1 MNVCVYG
8 LWHLG
13 CVTAACLADAGHD
26 VRGLDPNSETI
37 DGLRKGQVP
46 IQEPGLTDFLS
57 AGVAKKHLEFHVEP
71 IEALE
76 GCQVLWVTFD
86 TPVDEDDR
94 ADTQY
99 VMDRIKE
106 VLPYL
111 QDGAVVLVSS
121 QLPVGSCRALEQFAA
136 SKSYRRISFACSPE
150 NLRLGKAL
158 EVFRNPDRVIV
169 GVRTAA
175 DRTVIEMLL
184 APITNRVEWMSV
196 ESAEMTKHAVNAFLA
211 LSVTFANEVAS
222 ICEKAGADAKEVERG
237 LKTESRIGARAY
249 VSPGT
254 AFAGGTLARDIAFL
268 NQVGDDGGLQSPL
281 LHAVKVSNDNH
292 RQWQRRKINEVVGDL
307 GGATVCVWGLTYK
320 PGTDTLRRS
329 SSIELCHWLID
340 QGVTVRAHDPAVKQ
354 LPDDLS
360 AIRLFP
366 TPEEAAQSSDA
377 LIVMTGWP
385 EYQKVNIE
393 PMLSRMNRPNVID
406 PARILPSAI
415 AGLPTI
421 KYFAVGT
428 PGLADR

>member
-1 MNVCVYG
+1 MKVCVYG

-13 CVTAACLADAGHD
+13 SVTAACLANAGHD
-26 VRGLDPNSETI
+26 VRGLDPSSETI
-37 DGLRKGQVP
+37 DGLRKGRLP
-46 IQEPGLTDFLS
+46 IQEPGLADLLS
-57 AGVAKKHLEFHVEP
+57 AAVAQRRIEFYVDP
-71 IEALE
+71 GEAIKS
-76 GCQVLWVTFD
+76 CQVLWVTFD
-86 TPVDEDDR
+86 TPVDDDDR

-99 VMDRIKE
+99 VMDRVKE

-111 QDGAVVLVSS
+111 QDGALVLVSS
-121 QLPVGSCRALEQFAA
+121 QLPGGSCRALEQFAVDEGHR
-136 SKSYRRISFACSPE
+136 KISFACSPE

-175 DRTVIEMLL
+175 DRRVIEELL
-184 APITNRVEWMSV
+184 APITDRVEWMSV
-196 ESAEMTKHAVNAFLA
+196 ESAETTKHAVNAFLA

-281 LHAVKVSNDNH
+281 LYAVKVSNDNH
-292 RQWQRRKINEVVGDL
+292 RQWPRRKINEVVGDL

-329 SSIELCHWLID
+329 SSIELCRWLID
-340 QGVTVRAHDPAVKQ
+340 QDVAVRAHDPAVKQ

-360 AIRLFP
+360 AITLFP

-385 EYQKVNIE
+385 EYQKINIE
-393 PMLSRMNRPNVID
+393 SILPRMNRPNVID
-406 PARILPSAI
+406 PARILPSAV

-428 PGLADR
+428 AGVTAR

>member
-1 MNVCVYG
+1 MKVCVYG

-13 CVTAACLADAGHD
+13 CVTAACLAAAGHD
-26 VRGLDPNSETI
+26 VRGLDPSSETI
-37 DGLRKGQVP
+37 NGLRKGRLP
-46 IQEPGLTDFLS
+46 IQEPGLTDLLS
-57 AGVAKKHLEFHVEP
+57 AAVAQRHIEFYVDP
-71 IEALE
+71 GEALKS
-76 GCQVLWVTFD
+76 CQVLWVTFD
-86 TPVDEDDR
+86 TPVDDDDR

-99 VMDRIKE
+99 VMDQVKE

-136 SKSYRRISFACSPE
+136 DEGHRKISFACSPE

-158 EVFRNPDRVIV
+158 EAFRKPDRVIV
-169 GVRTAA
+169 GVRSAA
-175 DRTVIEMLL
+175 DRRVIEELL
-184 APITNRVEWMSV
+184 APITDRVEWMSV

-237 LKTESRIGARAY
+237 LKTESRIGPRAY

-254 AFAGGTLARDIAFL
+254 AFAGGTLARDVAFL
-268 NQVGDDGGLQSPL
+268 TRIGDDAESQSPL
-281 LHAVKVSNDNH
+281 LHAVKLSNDNH
-292 RQWQRRKINEVVGDL
+292 RQWPRRKINEAVGDL
-307 GGATVCVWGLTYK
+307 GGATVSVWGLTYK

-329 SSIELCHWLID
+329 SSIELCRWLID
-340 QGVTVRAHDPAVKQ
+340 QGVAVRAHDPAVKQ

-360 AIRLFP
+360 AIRLFQ

-385 EYQKVNIE
+385 EYQQVNIE
-393 PMLSRMNRPNVID
+393 SMLPRMNRPNVID
-406 PARILPSAI
+406 PARILPSAV
-415 AGLPTI
+415 AGLRTI

-428 PGLADR
+428 PGPRR